1 MQSARKNMTAKKTPK
16 LKNVSLDSL
25 DFKIMNLLQK
35 NAKISNTK
43 IAKEIGLTPP
53 STLERVKKLEDS
65 GIIEGYYTRFNKD
78 RIKYAITTFV
88 GVSLSCHNKEHF
100 EQFNQML
107 KDLPQV
113 VECYHTTGKYDFLL
127 KVIAKDISG
136 LHDFLMNQ
144 LNFSSLIGHVETFL
158 ILKEDHY
165 GIDMTSLY
173 TNLTDK

>member
-1 MQSARKNMTAKKTPK
+1 MKNKRAVKY
-16 LKNVSLDSL
+16 KNVNLDAL
-25 DFKIMNLLQK
+25 DLKIMNLLQK
-35 NAKISNTK
+35 NAKISNTR

-65 GIIEGYYTRFNKD
+65 GIIEGYYTRFNKE

-88 GVSLSCHNKEHF
+88 GISLSCHNKEHF

-107 KDLPQV
+107 KELPQV

-127 KVIAKDISG
+127 KVIARDIKG
-136 LHDFLMNQ
+136 LHEFLMNQ

-165 GIDMTSLY
+165 GMDVTSLCGH
-173 TNLTDK
+173 LIGK